1 MLPQPAQPRQ
11 TVTQTA
17 EQHTSAQH
25 CARLLLTGAGGNLGK
40 VLRQTLKPY
49 TDVLRLSDIGELGA
63 EQAGEE
69 TMRCDLAD
77 ADAVSEMVRG
87 VDAIVHM
94 GGVSVERP
102 FDEILPA
109 NIQGVYNLYEAARRH
124 GVKRVVFASS
134 NHVIGFYRQ
143 GQVID
148 ADVPVRPDGYYG
160 ISKAFGENLSRFYFD
175 RYGIETVC
183 LRIGSSFPE
192 AKDRRMLVTWLSY
205 DDLTQLIA
213 QSLFTPH
220 VGHTIVYGASANRE
234 SWWDNSRAAHLGFV
248 PRDTSEPFRA
258 KAESM
263 PPLAPDDP
271 AARYQ
276 GGAFV
281 KAGPFTS

>member
-1 MLPQPAQPRQ
+1 
-11 TVTQTA
+11 VTPTA
-17 EQHTSAQH
+17 VASSPAQH

-40 VLRQTLKPY
+40 VLRTRLKPY
-49 TDVLRLSDIGELGA
+49 TDTLRLSDISQLEAAGP
-63 EQAGEE
+63 GEE
-69 TMRCDLAD
+69 IITCDLAD
-77 ADAVSEMVRG
+77 PQAVDALVQG

-102 FDEILPA
+102 FEEILPA
-109 NIQGVYNLYEAARRH
+109 NIQGVYNVYEAARRH
-124 GVKRVVFASS
+124 GVKRIVFASS

-160 ISKAFGENLSRFYFD
+160 ISKAFGENLSRFYYD

-192 AKDRRMLVTWLSY
+192 AKDRRMLITCLSY

-213 QSLFTPH
+213 QALFTPH
-220 VGHTIVYGASANRE
+220 VGHTIVYGASANKE
-234 SWWDNSRAAHLGFV
+234 SWWDNSRAAHLGFA
-248 PRDTSEPFRA
+248 PKDNSEPFRA
-258 KAESM
+258 KAEAQA
-263 PPLAPDDP
+263 PLAADDP

-281 KAGPFTS
+281 KAGPFEESDRKK

>member
-1 MLPQPAQPRQ
+1 MSLPASPTPSRAQSIP
-11 TVTQTA
+11 T
-17 EQHTSAQH
+17 
-25 CARLLLTGAGGNLGK
+25 LLLTGAGGNLGK
-40 VLRQTLKPY
+40 VLRERLKPY
-49 TDVLRLSDIGELGA
+49 AGTLRLSDIADLGPA
-63 EQAGEE
+63 RPGEE
-69 TMRCDLAD
+69 IIIGDLSD
-77 ADAVSEMVRG
+77 ADTVDRMVSG
-87 VDAIVHM
+87 ADAIVHM

-109 NIQGVYNLYEAARRH
+109 NIQGVYNLYEAARKH

-160 ISKAFGENLSRFYFD
+160 VSKAFGENLSRFYFD

-205 DDLTQLIA
+205 DDLTHLIA

-234 SWWDNSRAAHLGFV
+234 SWWDNSRAAHLGFQ
-248 PRDTSEPFRA
+248 PKDSSEQFRA
-258 KAESM
+258 RVEAQ

-271 AARYQ
+271 TARYQ

-281 KAGPFTS
+281 KAGPF